1 MLELTF
7 EEYKEFSTKVE
18 LTEEDFIDIRY
29 DQYLEILECIASDG
43 NLDLLTEGLMDR
55 VKGFT
60 GRLKGAF
67 TQFKE
72 DIKEIAAQFKLSVA
86 DLIIAFKNRNLFAI
100 LKAFGFKLKLVVK
113 AVTSATSLLRKGLMA
128 VFEEI
133 AQTGLFQKIEK
144 GLVKTDE
151 LLKKYPILK
160 RLTGIAV
167 AGLLIYIWLNMT
179 FIGDLDYDFNFGAI
193 FQALS
198 GNYSLQAI
206 FGGGAGIMLAALFAS
221 GSVVSAPWLGTTAAN
236 LILALLYTA
245 YVGVRGKGT
254 PVANK
259 LRSRIRTVTFR
270 A

>member
-1 MLELTF
+1 MLQLTF
-7 EEYKEFSTKVE
+7 EEYKEFNSKTE
-18 LTEEDFIDIRY
+18 LTEEDFVDIRY
-29 DQYLEILECIASDG
+29 DEYLDILECIAKDG
-43 NLDLLTEGLMDR
+43 DLEVLTEGLFDR

-60 GRLKGAF
+60 GKLKAAF

-72 DIKEIAAQFKLSVA
+72 DLKEIAEQFKMSIT
-86 DLIIAFKNRNLFAI
+86 DLVIAFKNRNLFAI
-100 LKAFGFKLKLVVK
+100 LKAFGFKLKLVLK
-113 AVTSATSLLRKGLMA
+113 AINSATALLRKGLMA

-133 AQTGLFQKIEK
+133 AQTGIFQKIEK
-144 GLVKTDE
+144 GIVKVDD

-179 FIGDLDYDFNFGAI
+179 FIGDLDYDFNFSAI

-198 GNYSLQAI
+198 GNYTLHAI
-206 FGGGAGIMLAALFAS
+206 FGGGAGIMLATLFAT

-236 LILALLYTA
+236 LILALVYTA
-245 YVGVRGKGT
+245 YVGMRGRGNQI
-254 PVANK
+254 ANA
-259 LRSRIRTVTFR
+259 LRSRIRTQKFS